1 MTSLSFW
8 AFSSLDNYNKK
19 LHHSAICCLKYP
31 SYGLGKNTLKNI
43 LFILFKSYN
52 SFMEKLVEI
61 KDLNMY
67 YPIQTGFMDGTK
79 EYLRA
84 LTGVNLD
91 IYKGEI
97 LGLVGES
104 GCGKSTL
111 GKAVLNLIKP
121 EGEVLYEGEN
131 VLTLNR
137 KDLKRFRKKA
147 QLIFQ
152 NPFSS
157 LDPRMTVYNI
167 LREPLVV
174 HGIRDKNV
182 INSRIHEIIS
192 HAGLDDE
199 SLKRYPH
206 EFSGGQRQRIAIA
219 RALILKPDFLVAD
232 EPVSALDVSIQAQ
245 IITLL
250 KELKDK
256 LNLTILFISHDL
268 GVVKYLSDRIAVMY
282 LGDIVELSDAD
293 ELFKNPKHPYTKA
306 LISAVPSIA
315 QKPVDI
321 ELEGDLPSPKNPPLG
336 CKFHTRCP
344 MVMEICSQKEPEI
357 KEVSGSHCVKCH
369 LYD

>member
-1 MTSLSFW
+1 MQ
-8 AFSSLDNYNKK
+8 K
-19 LHHSAICCLKYP
+19 LL
-31 SYGLGKNTLKNI
+31 
-43 LFILFKSYN
+43 
-52 SFMEKLVEI
+52 EI

-67 YPIQTGFMDGTK
+67 YPVSSGILNSAK
-79 EYLRA
+79 EYIRA
-84 LTGVNLD
+84 LSDINLD

-111 GKAVLNLIKP
+111 GKAILRLLNP
-121 EGEVLYEGEN
+121 EGFVYYENKNLLEFD
-131 VLTLNR
+131 R
-137 KDLKRFRKKA
+137 KELKQFRKKA
-147 QLIFQ
+147 QMIFQ

-157 LDPRMTVYNI
+157 LDPKMTIYSL

-174 HGIRDKNV
+174 HKIRDKSE
-182 INSRIHEIIS
+182 INSRIHEIINLV
-192 HAGLDDE
+192 GLNDE
-199 SLKRYPH
+199 DLKRYPH

-219 RALILKPDFLVAD
+219 RALILKPEFLVAD

-250 KELKDK
+250 QNLKEK

-282 LGDIVELSDAD
+282 LGDIVELSETH

-306 LISAVPSIA
+306 LISAVPSIHE
-315 QKPVDI
+315 KTVKEI
-321 ELEGDLPSPKNPPLG
+321 KLEGDLPSPKNPPEA
-336 CKFHTRCP
+336 CKFHTRCKD
-344 MVMEICSQKEPEI
+344 VMSVCSQKEPEFTKI
-357 KEVSGSHCVKCH
+357 SDSHCVKCH